1 MKKNKIIALFIGTPS
16 VMLFCITLLHALVE
30 GTYKESAYFFGMFLG
45 AVGMVACWRAICMAH
60 AETFEGKRV

>member
-1 MKKNKIIALFIGTPS
+1 MKKNEIIAMVTGAPS
-16 VMLFCITLLHALVE
+16 VMLFGITLLHALVE

-45 AVGMVACWRAICMAH
+45 VTGMVACWKAICMAH